1 MTVRREVGRSAL
13 LSLVAVVLVT
23 VAGFW
28 AARTAATTEALHQA
42 EEATV
47 LIASSVVAPR
57 LDDAL
62 LRGDAEAV
70 RRLDDTVRTY
80 VLGDRI
86 FAVKIWTTD
95 GRVLYSDDLA
105 RIGESFPLSDEQRQ
119 VLETLEPHA
128 EVSDLAKD
136 ENADQRG
143 FDQLLEVYVPVEA
156 ANGEWLLVESYQS
169 TAGVD
174 EATSRILRAFA
185 PVVLGGVLVFAAIQL
200 LLSWRLARNLEAAQR
215 ERERLL
221 QQTLDASE
229 RERRS
234 IAADLHDG
242 VVQDLVGLTF
252 TLDGLARDV
261 PSPTATE
268 LTAAASTTR
277 ASVRSLR
284 SLLVEIYP
292 PNLDEVGLDG
302 ALADLASAG
311 GWSGT
316 QVVVDVEESVELSL
330 ENRAAAYRAAR
341 EALSNAKKHSGAQHV
356 AVEVRSAEPGSAYA
370 AVLTVTDD
378 GVGFVPGDAQA
389 GHVGLR
395 LLEDVAAS
403 VGARL
408 EVVSVPGTG
417 TTVRMELV

>member
-1 MTVRREVGRSAL
+1 VGRSLL

-23 VAGFW
+23 AAGFW

-42 EEATV
+42 EQATV
-47 LIASSVVAPR
+47 LVASSVVAPR

-62 LRGDAEAV
+62 LRGDPDAV
-70 RRLDDTVRTY
+70 RRLHDTVQTY

-86 FAVKIWTTD
+86 YAVKIWTTE

-105 RIGESFPLSDEQRQ
+105 GIGETFPLSDEQRE
-119 VLETLEPHA
+119 VLDTFQPHA
-128 EVSDLAKD
+128 EVSNLAKD
-136 ENADQRG
+136 ENVDLRG
-143 FDQLLEVYVPVEA
+143 FDELLEVYVPVEA

-221 QQTLDASE
+221 RQTLDASE

-252 TLDGLARDV
+252 TLDGLAGDV
-261 PSPTATE
+261 PPLAAGE

-292 PNLDEVGLDG
+292 PNLDEVGLEG
-302 ALADLASAG
+302 ALTDLASAG
-311 GWSGT
+311 GWGPT
-316 QVVVDVEESVELSL
+316 QVVVDVDDSLDLSP

-341 EALSNAKKHSGAQHV
+341 EALSNARKHSGAQHV
-356 AVEVRSAEPGSAYA
+356 AVAVQAAPPGSAYA

-378 GVGFVPGDAQA
+378 GRGFVPGDARA

-408 EVVSVPGTG
+408 DVSSAPGEG

>member
-1 MTVRREVGRSAL
+1 VGRSAL
-13 LSLVAVVLVT
+13 LSLAAVVLVT

-42 EEATV
+42 EQATV
-47 LIASSVVAPR
+47 LVASSVVAPR

-62 LRGDAEAV
+62 LRGDEDAV

-86 FAVKIWTTD
+86 FAVKIWTTE
-95 GRVLYSDDLA
+95 GRVLYSDDLTG
-105 RIGESFPLSDEQRQ
+105 IGDTFPLSDEQRA
-119 VLETLEPHA
+119 VLETFQPHA

-136 ENADQRG
+136 ENVDQRD

-169 TAGVD
+169 TLGVD

-252 TLDGLARDV
+252 TLDGLAREV
-261 PSPTATE
+261 PGPTSTE

-302 ALADLASAG
+302 ALADLATAG
-311 GWSGT
+311 GWAGT
-316 QVVVDVEESVELSL
+316 QVVVDVDDSLELSP

-341 EALSNAKKHSGAQHV
+341 EALSNAKKHAGARHV
-356 AVEVRSAEPGSAYA
+356 GVDVRAAEPGSAYV
-370 AVLTVTDD
+370 AVVTVTDD
-378 GVGFVPGDAQA
+378 GVGFVPGDVRT

-408 EVVSVPGTG
+408 DVSSVPGSG

>member
-1 MTVRREVGRSAL
+1 VGRSAL
-13 LSLVAVVLVT
+13 LSLVAVLLVT
-23 VAGFW
+23 AAGFW

-47 LIASSVVAPR
+47 LVASSVVAPR

-62 LRGDAEAV
+62 LRGDEDAV

-86 FAVKIWTTD
+86 FAVKIWTTQ
-95 GRVLYSDDLA
+95 GRVLYSDDLTG
-105 RIGESFPLSDEQRQ
+105 IGDTFPLSDEQRQ
-119 VLETLEPHA
+119 VLETFQPHA

-136 ENADQRG
+136 ENADQRD

-169 TAGVD
+169 TSGVD

-185 PVVLGGVLVFAAIQL
+185 PVVIGGVLVFAAIQL

-221 QQTLDASE
+221 QQSLDASE

-252 TLDGLARDV
+252 TLDGIAGEV
-261 PSPTATE
+261 PGPAAGE
-268 LTAAASTTR
+268 LRAAASTTR

-292 PNLDEVGLDG
+292 PNLDEMGLEG

-311 GWSGT
+311 GWGTT
-316 QVVVDVEESVELSL
+316 QVAVDVDESLELSP

-341 EALSNAKKHSGAQHV
+341 EALSNVRKHADARNV
-356 AVEVRSAEPGSAYA
+356 AVGVHAGPAGSAYA

-378 GVGFVPGDAQA
+378 GRGFVPGDARA

-408 EVVSVPGTG
+408 DVSSVPGEG

>member
-1 MTVRREVGRSAL
+1 
-13 LSLVAVVLVT
+13 VAILLVT
-23 VAGFW
+23 AAGFW

-47 LIASSVVAPR
+47 LVASSVVAPR

-62 LRGDAEAV
+62 LRGDEDAV

-86 FAVKIWTTD
+86 FAVKIWTTQ
-95 GRVLYSDDLA
+95 GRVLYSDDLTG
-105 RIGESFPLSDEQRQ
+105 IGDTFPLSDEQRQ
-119 VLETLEPHA
+119 VLETFEPHA
-128 EVSDLAKD
+128 EVSDLGKD
-136 ENADQRG
+136 ENADQRD

-185 PVVLGGVLVFAAIQL
+185 PVVIGGVLVFAAIQL

-221 QQTLDASE
+221 QQSLDASE

-252 TLDGLARDV
+252 TLDGLAGEV
-261 PSPTATE
+261 PAPAAGE

-292 PNLDEVGLDG
+292 PNLDEVGLEG
-302 ALADLASAG
+302 ALADLASTG
-311 GWSGT
+311 GWGAT
-316 QVVVDVEESVELSL
+316 QVVVDVDETLELGP

-356 AVEVRSAEPGSAYA
+356 AVGVHAAEPGSACA

-378 GVGFVPGDAQA
+378 GRGFVPGDARA

-408 EVVSVPGTG
+408 DVSSVPGEG